1 LKTFLTQIEP
11 VLPLTPD
18 PPVICFWKS
27 IECKD
32 YEVSKNRNLESVSAK
47 NEFIFFLSPR
57 AFPPAADTLGPPI
70 SCGQKKRFLVV
81 ARLSAH
87 PQARLP
93 SPYSQI
99 PAPEA
104 RATTQARFPSRYC
117 SRSTR
122 SRRRRTPIWAP
133 RRKLLCCPRHRPA
146 PTHTRRCHRFGCCP
160 RRAAIGTAAASR
172 GHRCTHNE
180 SATFGGF
187 AQVTIAEEGCRSDRG
202 DAAALYDIVN
212 AYSFK
217 A

>member
-1 LKTFLTQIEP
+1 MKYQKIAIWRVPKT
-11 VLPLTPD
+11 
-18 PPVICFWKS
+18 
-27 IECKD
+27 
-32 YEVSKNRNLESVSAK
+32 
-47 NEFIFFLSPR
+47 IFFVTERFSTSR
-57 AFPPAADTLGPPI
+57 GHAGPTYLVRT
-70 SCGQKKRFLVV
+70 KKRFLVV

-187 AQVTIAEEGCRSDRG
+187 AQVTIAEEGCRSDSG

-212 AYSFK
+212 AYRPVRLASQVPASSTFLSEQTSHQQP
-217 A
+217 ANSTFL